1 MLNALFIIIAYLCG
15 SINFAIL
22 LCKLTG
28 RPDPRNQGSG
38 NPGATNVL
46 RYGGKP
52 LALMVIL
59 GDALKGVIPVL
70 LARAFHIDGIALS
83 LVALAA
89 VLGHMYP
96 IFFRFQG
103 GKGVATTLGVILALS
118 WLVGLMVIATWILVA
133 VVFRLS
139 SLASLVAII
148 LLPLYLYLVS
158 ETAFIWP
165 MVIMAIIVVIRH
177 KANIGRLLQGK
188 EPKIGK
194 GSKPS

>member
-118 WLVGLMVIATWILVA
+118 WLVGLLVIATWILVA
-133 VVFRLS
+133 VIFRLS

>member
-1 MLNALFIIIAYLCG
+1 MLNAVFILIAYLCG

-22 LCKLTG
+22 LCTLTG
-28 RPDPRNQGSG
+28 RPDPRTQGSG

-46 RYGGKP
+46 RYGGKQ

-59 GDALKGVIPVL
+59 GDALKGVVPVL
-70 LARAFHIDGIALS
+70 LARAFHVDGSALS

-96 IFFRFQG
+96 LFFRFQG

-118 WLVGLMVIATWILVA
+118 WVVGLMVMATWILVA
-133 VVFRLS
+133 LIFRLS
-139 SLASLVAII
+139 SLASLVAVI
-148 LLPLYLYLVS
+148 LLPLYLYFVS
-158 ETAFIWP
+158 EPAFIWP
-165 MVIMAIIVVIRH
+165 MVIMAIIIVLRH
-177 KANIGRLLQGK
+177 KANIRRLLHGK

>member
-133 VVFRLS
+133 VIFRLS